1 VLDTQLRSHLQDGAL
16 AFELHVEN
24 RGDEPVDLSFPTAQR
39 SRVALYPADSDDD
52 TDPVWRS
59 DAEKMFA
66 QVLGSETGEP
76 GETVSFAAA
85 WDDPEPGEY
94 RAVGEVVCDD
104 RELRAED
111 TVLV

>member
-16 AFELHVEN
+16 AFDLRVEN
-24 RGDEPVDLSFPTAQR
+24 RGDEPVDLSFPTGQR
-39 SRVALYPADSDDD
+39 VRVALSPADADDD
-52 TDPVWRS
+52 ADPIWRS

-66 QVLGSETGEP
+66 QVLGTETIEP
-76 GETVSFAAA
+76 GETLTFAAA

-94 RAVGEVVCDD
+94 RAVGEVTCED
-104 RELRAED
+104 RELRAEE